1 MDSLLHKLQDVFN
14 LLPLDISLHLPSSSA
29 RHGKE
34 NPDTTTSPQFPVSA
48 GVVPYQLLLP
58 LHQGYRPRHE
68 DLAEAALAH
77 ANFFYILYPIMSF
90 TSLHMQKMASNML
103 FPFTTR
109 DVQSPPFLPPS
120 SPEPLI
126 SSLGSPTSPS
136 HSKRSTKYQTCF
148 LPLPNPTFFL
158 PLEPPS
164 QLPRSGSLTPS
175 LLHVREART
184 LVPHNLLMKKSTPTR
199 RSSSR

>member
-77 ANFFYILYPIMSF
+77 ANENFFYILYPIMSF

-109 DVQSPPFLPPS
+109 DVQSPPFSSSIISRTPHFAISLQTAPLSLKLASSPSPTSHPTPPS
-120 SPEPLI
+120 SSPWNFLSNSQDQDPPL
-126 SSLGSPTSPS
+126 
-136 HSKRSTKYQTCF
+136 
-148 LPLPNPTFFL
+148 LPYFT
-158 PLEPPS
+158 
-164 QLPRSGSLTPS
+164 
-175 LLHVREART
+175 
-184 LVPHNLLMKKSTPTR
+184 
-199 RSSSR
+199 